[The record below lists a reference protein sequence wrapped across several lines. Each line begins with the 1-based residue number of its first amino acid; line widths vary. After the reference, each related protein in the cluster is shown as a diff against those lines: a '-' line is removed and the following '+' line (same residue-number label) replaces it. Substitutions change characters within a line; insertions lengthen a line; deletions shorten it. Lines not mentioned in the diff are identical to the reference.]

1 MVLCD
6 GLPFCCCMG
15 VRLGF
20 HPSYKLAVT
29 SGLTGKDFW
38 LILESKAL
46 AAANECLICYP
57 CPRSS
62 SLCGQT
68 ASTAYRQS
76 RLAFFAVFA
85 KRHLCTRRLRQLSV
99 DFHLDSFWFGLLA
112 MPLISSLMNEYSLVS
127 RRVEFKLQPFWKDV
141 NVISLSLMFC
151 GGFNLLKILTEEIW
165 LPKPPAH
172 KKQFCDFI
180 FSTIPCRILWCLS
193 GAKF

>member
-38 LILESKAL
+38 LILESEAL
-46 AAANECLICYP
+46 AAANKCLICYP
-57 CPRSS
+57 CSRSC

-85 KRHLCTRRLRQLSV
+85 KRHLCTMRLRQLSV

-127 RRVEFKLQPFWKDV
+127 RRVEFELSWTPAFLEGCECHLPFINVLWWVQP
-141 NVISLSLMFC
+141 
-151 GGFNLLKILTEEIW
+151 TEDTYRRNMV
-165 LPKPPAH
+165 A
-172 KKQFCDFI
+172 
-180 FSTIPCRILWCLS
+180 
-193 GAKF
+193 